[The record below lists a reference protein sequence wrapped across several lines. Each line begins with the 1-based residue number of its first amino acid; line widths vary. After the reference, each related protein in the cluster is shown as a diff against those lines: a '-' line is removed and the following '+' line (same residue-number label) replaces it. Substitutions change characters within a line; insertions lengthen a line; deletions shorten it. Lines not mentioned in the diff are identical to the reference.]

1 MSIIEYMA
9 ENNMHT
15 YNEIFKPGLII
26 EIIPP
31 AINES
36 IMTILMNLKIPDLFV
51 KRVITEENTI
61 RTIATK

>member
-1 MSIIEYMA
+1 
-9 ENNMHT
+9 MHT